1 MRTTILFGGMSRER
15 LVSVASAKALAKAL
29 PDADLWFWAPDDL
42 VYVAS
47 DTVLQAHER
56 PFEIDLPTEGAP
68 IGGIAAALDKAKA
81 EDRVLV
87 LGMHGGAA
95 ENGDLAALCEA
106 RGVAFT
112 GSDSKSSRLAFD
124 KIATKAAVAKAGVVA
139 PSTIALADAPAALA
153 RYGKLVAKPVAD
165 GSSYGL
171 IFVNEAADLETLKAA
186 AAREAYVIE
195 PFVAGA
201 EATCGVLE
209 QDGKVFA
216 LPPVEIRPADGAF
229 DYVGKYLAKTTE
241 EICPAT
247 FAPQVNAAMQD
258 AALKAHKTVG
268 AGGYSRSDF
277 IVTPDGPI
285 FLEINTLP
293 GMTAASLYPKSL
305 KAQGI
310 GFKDFLD
317 GQIALAVARA
327 GRISEG
333 AA

>member
-1 MRTTILFGGMSRER
+1 MRTTLLFGGMSRER
-15 LVSVASAKALAKAL
+15 LVSVASAQALARAL
-29 PDADLWFWAPDDL
+29 PDADLWFWAPDDQ
-42 VYVAS
+42 VYLAS
-47 DTVLQAHER
+47 RDVLQAHAR
-56 PFEIDLPTEGAP
+56 PFELDLPTEGAP
-68 IGGIAAALDKAKA
+68 IGDIETALDKARA
-81 EDRVLV
+81 EARVLV
-87 LGMHGGAA
+87 LGMHGGSA
-95 ENGDLAALCEA
+95 ENGDFAALCEA

-112 GSDSKSSRLAFD
+112 GSDSASSRLAFD

-139 PSTIALADAPAALA
+139 PSTVALADAPAALA
-153 RYGKLVAKPVAD
+153 KYGKLVAKPVAD

-171 IFVNEAADLETLKAA
+171 IFVSAPADLETLSEA

-195 PFVAGA
+195 PFVTGP

-229 DYVGKYLAKTTE
+229 DYVGKYLSKTTE

-258 AALKAHKTVG
+258 AALKAHRTVG

-293 GMTAASLYPKSL
+293 GMTDASLYPKSL
-305 KAQGI
+305 KAQGVA
-310 GFKDFLD
+310 FADFLA

-327 GRISEG
+327 KTG